1 MTQSDAARAAGY
13 AHGSPN
19 ALSVTAGRLMRHPEI
34 QKAAY
39 EHREARLA
47 GPLADKAIR
56 TLEGIL
62 DDETAPAAARV
73 QAARFVLESAGHGLE
88 NRRLLARN
96 PGDEGKAL
104 TDYTVAELQA
114 LAFQHRAAIDALGS
128 ANPPVIDVEEAA

>member
-47 GPLADKAIR
+47 GPRADKAIR

-62 DDETAPAAARV
+62 DDETAPAAARRRTSSSH
-73 QAARFVLESAGHGLE
+73 AASA
-88 NRRLLARN
+88 RDAR
-96 PGDEGKAL
+96 AS
-104 TDYTVAELQA
+104 T
-114 LAFQHRAAIDALGS
+114 AAS
-128 ANPPVIDVEEAA
+128 P